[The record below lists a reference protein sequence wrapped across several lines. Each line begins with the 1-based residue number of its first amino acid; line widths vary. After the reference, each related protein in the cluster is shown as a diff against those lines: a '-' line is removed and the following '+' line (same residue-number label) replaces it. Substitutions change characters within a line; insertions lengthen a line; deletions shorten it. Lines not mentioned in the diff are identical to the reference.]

1 MLCSYYVITDIAWT
15 DDIRLLQELSL
26 TEAAAMHGATS
37 RYTSNFT
44 NTTA

>member
-1 MLCSYYVITDIAWT
+1 MDS
-15 DDIRLLQELSL
+15 RLLQESNL
-26 TEAAAMHGATS
+26 TKGATS